1 MRCTGAFQKIGK
13 EVEFGCLIRQKNL
26 GDTTMSWFKE
36 DRKTSYVRQFCNSV
50 LRAGPMPKH
59 VAIIMDGNRRF
70 AEKVHCARLKGHE
83 KGFDKLTEV
92 RALLLT
98 KVLGH
103 YSLRSGEK
111 ISDFFLSFLLA
122 RFLVSA
128 LSRVICESSTSH
140 LLHCRI

>member
-1 MRCTGAFQKIGK
+1 MEKSRVQLCD
-13 EVEFGCLIRQKNL
+13 RQKNR
-26 GDTTMSWFKE
+26 GNTAMSWFKE

-70 AEKVHCARLKGHE
+70 AEKIHCARLKGHE

-98 KVLGH
+98 KVLGQH
-103 YSLRSGEK
+103 RLRSGEK
-111 ISDFFLSFLLA
+111 NQWFFYIFPPCP
-122 RFLVSA
+122 FLVSA